1 MTNNLNEEEL
11 NNIKHFYIPAG
22 LKYEI
27 MGFLG
32 KTMMKM
38 ASKMLEKRT
47 IKKEDIVMQNSIKKS
62 YDISGKEII
71 KPLIEYVK
79 SF

>member
-11 NNIKHFYIPAG
+11 KNIKHFYIPVG

-27 MGFLG
+27 MGFLD

-71 KPLIEYVK
+71 KPLIEYAK

>member
-11 NNIKHFYIPAG
+11 NNIKHFYIPAS

>member
-1 MTNNLNEEEL
+1 MTNNLNEEDL

>member
-1 MTNNLNEEEL
+1 
-11 NNIKHFYIPAG
+11 
-22 LKYEI
+22 

-47 IKKEDIVMQNSIKKS
+47 IKNKHGNRIETYVPVRVEEWKGKYKNECC
-62 YDISGKEII
+62 GKEYEDTWEHKID
-71 KPLIEYVK
+71 LRD
-79 SF
+79 

>member
-38 ASKMLEKRT
+38 ASKIKKKRT

>member
-11 NNIKHFYIPAG
+11 NNIKHFYIPAS

-47 IKKEDIVMQNSIKKS
+47 IKKEDIVMQNSIKKVLW
-62 YDISGKEII
+62 YIRQRNNKTFNRIC
-71 KPLIEYVK
+71 
-79 SF
+79 